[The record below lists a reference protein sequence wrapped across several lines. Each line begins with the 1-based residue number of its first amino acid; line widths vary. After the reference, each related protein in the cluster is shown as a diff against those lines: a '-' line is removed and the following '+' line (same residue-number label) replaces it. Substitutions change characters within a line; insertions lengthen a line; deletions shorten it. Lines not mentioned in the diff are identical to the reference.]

1 MKDLW
6 FPVIIPLWLKYSLK
20 IEGFY
25 SYLFLQ
31 NVLKYTGIEKCRSK
45 PQWGTI
51 PHLLGWLKLKRQQCR
66 CWRGGAKNWG
76 PVGSIGGDTK
86 MVWLLQ
92 KIVPQLKK
100 VSIAIPLLENRKHM
114 STHKKTLHTGVHS
127 SQKHGNN
134 LMSMNSRK
142 DSWMWYICTMEYY
155 LAVEKKVS
163 PVLWYDT
170 SETLK
175 TGFCVKEGPSPKTM
189 YCVIPVYMKS
199 RINRHILRD
208 WKWIIVLGVE

>member
-1 MKDLW
+1 MGMASLSVIFRKQLVFLTCVFNLWKVIVNSFNFIPFYIMKDLW
-6 FPVIIPLWLKYSLK
+6 FPVIIPLWPKYSLK

-31 NVLKYTGIEKCRSK
+31 NVLKYTGIEKCKSK
-45 PQWGTI
+45 LQWGTI

-66 CWRGGAKNWG
+66 CWWGGAKNWD
-76 PVGSIGGDTK
+76 PVGSIGGGTE

-170 SETLK
+170 SE
-175 TGFCVKEGPSPKTM
+175 P
-189 YCVIPVYMKS
+189 
-199 RINRHILRD
+199 
-208 WKWIIVLGVE
+208 WKQDSV